1 MSKKPVLAA
10 VLAASIIAIGGHA
23 YAASGSNAAD
33 QAEMQAAL
41 AAKVAMTQAVQA
53 AENKSGGKAME
64 AVFSAEN
71 GKPGYEVTTVTKD
84 GAEHN
89 LFVDASTGDAM
100 KSTSSAENES
110 NDNGALDD
118 SEEGEHGE

>member
-1 MSKKPVLAA
+1 MSKTPVLAA
-10 VLAASIIAIGGHA
+10 ALAASTIAIGGHA
-23 YAASGSNAAD
+23 YAASQTNAD

-41 AAKVAMTQAVQA
+41 AAKVTMTQAVQA
-53 AENKSGGKAME
+53 AESKSGGKAME

-71 GKPGYEVTTVTKD
+71 NKPGYEVTTVTRD

-100 KSTSSAENES
+100 KATASSENE
-110 NDNGALDD
+110 NDDNGALDD
-118 SEEGEHGE
+118 TEEGEHEE